1 MKSKNEKVPE
11 FDDIIFKNRNK
22 QYGAYNLRKQYKSA
36 ASYSIVGGVV
46 ICTLLIT
53 AFSFSSEPGTA
64 NPGQK
69 GVTIIM
75 IDPVITKVIPLPIVK
90 PPAAITS
97 MVKNLKPEV
106 TEDSTEVTSYIPTTD
121 QLIATTQNGDVND
134 SIAKTEFVPEE
145 IPAEKKI
152 WVSVEEMPEFP
163 GGEAAL
169 FSYIAKN
176 THYPPEAQNNNI
188 QGKVLL
194 RFVITP
200 DGSVDRVEILRSV
213 DPALDSEAIR
223 VVSSLPKFKPGK
235 QNGVPVNVAFS
246 LPVSFRIENN

>member
-36 ASYSIVGGVV
+36 ASFSILGGVV

-64 NPGQK
+64 NPGQT
-69 GVTIIM
+69 GVTILM
-75 IDPVITKVIPLPIVK
+75 IDPVTTKVVPPPIVK
-90 PPAAITS
+90 PPAAITN
-97 MVKNLKPEV
+97 MVNNLKPEV
-106 TEDSTEVTSYIPTTD
+106 TEDSSEVTQYIPTTD
-121 QLIATTQNGDVND
+121 QIIATTENGDVND
-134 SIAKTEFVPEE
+134 TIKAPEFVPEE
-145 IPAEKKI
+145 IPAEAKV
-152 WVSVEEMPEFP
+152 WVSVQEMPEFP

-169 FSYIAKN
+169 LKYIGEN

-200 DGSVDRVEILRSV
+200 DGSVNRVEILRSV
-213 DPALDSEAIR
+213 DPALDSEAVR